1 MEEPLREGQMEGL
14 VSIAILVIGLWLS
27 ESSP

>member
-1 MEEPLREGQMEGL
+1 MEKPLREEQMEGL